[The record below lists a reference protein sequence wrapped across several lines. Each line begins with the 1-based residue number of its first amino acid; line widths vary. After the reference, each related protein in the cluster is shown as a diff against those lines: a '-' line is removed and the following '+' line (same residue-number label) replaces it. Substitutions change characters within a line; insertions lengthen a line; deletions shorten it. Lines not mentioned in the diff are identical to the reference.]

1 MRRLLAAL
9 LLPALLAACGT
20 PEDTRPGQPVKHRQ
34 QAFKE
39 LIRHFEPMGTMLRD
53 NRYDADKF
61 LALAENLASRRDAP
75 WPYFGPETDYP
86 PSKSKAEVWS
96 QAAEF
101 DQARQS
107 FIAAS
112 DRLLAAA
119 RSKDKASIEKSYQE
133 TYDTC
138 QGCHRRFR
146 ER

>member
-1 MRRLLAAL
+1 MRRLIPAL
-9 LLPALLAACGT
+9 FLPILLAACGDA
-20 PEDTRPGQPVKHRQ
+20 EDTRPGQPVKHRQ

-39 LIRHFEPMGTMLRD
+39 LIRHFEPMGKMLRD
-53 NRYDADKF
+53 QRYDADKF
-61 LALAENLASRRDAP
+61 QALAEELAGRRDAP
-75 WPYFGPETDYP
+75 WTYFGPETNYP

-96 QAAEF
+96 QPGEF
-101 DQARQS
+101 DAARQA

-119 RSKDKASIEKSYQE
+119 RSKDKAGVEKSYQE
-133 TYDTC
+133 TYDAC